1 MELHGLLLQWR
12 QIGSSLPL
20 QPRRS
25 FEKFPCLLLARHA
38 QMMGK
43 TALEGLAQIFE
54 QMPVL
59 ATWDIRLKKAPQ
71 MALSR
76 SFSLQGDI
84 GPRALLLLTVLLTAL
99 FWNGYPE

>member
-1 MELHGLLLQWR
+1 VDLPYKRILVVSLGGIHGEC
-12 QIGSSLPL
+12 SLTL
-20 QPRRS
+20 S
-25 FEKFPCLLLARHA
+25 V
-38 QMMGK
+38 
-43 TALEGLAQIFE
+43 
-54 QMPVL
+54 VL

-76 SFSLQGDI
+76 SFSLQGYI